1 MLLTKRNVGRVE
13 CSAARARRAR
23 RSGVSAQAAELLV
36 QQPSALASPHL
47 VPRAATMPLWGGRFT
62 GKTDPVMHQ
71 FNLSLDVDKVMWAA
85 DIDGS
90 VAYSRALERA
100 KVRDAMRADE
110 LLS

>member
-1 MLLTKRNVGRVE
+1 MSK
-13 CSAARARRAR
+13 
-23 RSGVSAQAAELLV
+23 
-36 QQPSALASPHL
+36 
-47 VPRAATMPLWGGRFT
+47 LWGGRFT
-62 GKTDPVMHQ
+62 GATDPVMEQ